1 MSQERTLA
9 ATVHGRYLVQ
19 APATTPAPM
28 LVGFHGYAESAEIQ
42 LDRLRSIPGSEGW
55 LLVSIQGLH
64 RFYRGRTNDVV
75 SSWMTRQDREVMIAD
90 NALYVTAVIEAVQRE
105 WRTSDALVVAG
116 FSQGV
121 AMAFRAACTTA
132 LEVKAVIAIGGD
144 VPPEIGA
151 SDLGRLPAAFLGR
164 GDNDEWYTSSKMRA
178 DEQRLAAAGVSV
190 RALSTPGGHEWTPAL
205 TGAVRDF
212 LADVQR

>member
-1 MSQERTLA
+1 MELSGPRLDPAKGGSARSAVLLLHGYGADGNDLIGLA
-9 ATVHGRYLVQ
+9 AEW
-19 APATTPAPM
+19 APALPETLFFSPHAPYPCEASSFGRQWFGFQDKPRH
-28 LVGFHGYAESAEIQ
+28 LVAMEVATAAQVIDSAIDSLLAELSIGPG
-42 LDRLRSIPGSEGW
+42 RL
-55 LLVSIQGLH
+55 
-64 RFYRGRTNDVV
+64 
-75 SSWMTRQDREVMIAD
+75 
-90 NALYVTAVIEAVQRE
+90 AL
-105 WRTSDALVVAG
+105 AG

-151 SDLGRLPAAFLGR
+151 SDLGRFPAAFLGR

-178 DEQRLAAAGVSV
+178 DEQRLTAAGVSV